1 MEVPSL
7 TAVELDLE
15 LKGEN
20 PPRLVDVREN
30 DELAVSHLPGVIHI
44 PVGDFAG
51 RFGELDPQGNY
62 VIVCRSG
69 MRSARATAFLIA
81 QGYSRV
87 RNLTGGMQG
96 WAKDVDRT
104 ISVA

>member
-20 PPRLVDVREN
+20 PPRLVDVRED

-44 PVGDFAG
+44 PVGELVG
-51 RFGELDPQGNY
+51 RFGELDPQENY

-69 MRSARATAFLIA
+69 GRSGRATAFLVE
-81 QGYSRV
+81 QGYKHV